1 MVYSC
6 AFGTVS
12 MDTRTSYSRSCSAL
26 LGLDDRYFDWRGC
39 ARKAECVG
47 HNCDFVQLRRLGDV
61 MRCWLLLLLSTLGR
75 WAPSE
80 VGTVAI
86 Y

>member
-1 MVYSC
+1 M
-6 AFGTVS
+6 ARRWDQLS
-12 MDTRTSYSRSCSAL
+12 MEDHL
-26 LGLDDRYFDWRGC
+26 FDWCGRMFGD
-39 ARKAECVG
+39 VG
-47 HNCDFVQLRRLGDV
+47 HNCYFVQLRRLGDM